1 VREAHIPD
9 MATSSNT
16 VTVKKPVVLGR
27 SAATGRVV
35 MAPVVTTKSSVSD
48 KRIIAAV
55 KSVLAKKK

>member
-1 VREAHIPD
+1 

-35 MAPVVTTKSSVSD
+35 MAPVVTKKSNVSD
-48 KRIIAAV
+48 QRITAAV
-55 KSVLAKKK
+55 QSVLAKKK